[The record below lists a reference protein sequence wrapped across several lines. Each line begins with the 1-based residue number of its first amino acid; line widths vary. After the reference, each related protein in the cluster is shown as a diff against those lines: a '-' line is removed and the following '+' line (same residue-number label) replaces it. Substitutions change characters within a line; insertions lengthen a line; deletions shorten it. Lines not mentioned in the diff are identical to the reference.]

1 MGFAAEQ
8 ARLSGSV
15 IEMTEF
21 REEARRAAGK
31 PR

>member
-15 IEMTEF
+15 VEMAAF
-21 REEARRAAGK
+21 REEARRAAK
-31 PR
+31 RVP